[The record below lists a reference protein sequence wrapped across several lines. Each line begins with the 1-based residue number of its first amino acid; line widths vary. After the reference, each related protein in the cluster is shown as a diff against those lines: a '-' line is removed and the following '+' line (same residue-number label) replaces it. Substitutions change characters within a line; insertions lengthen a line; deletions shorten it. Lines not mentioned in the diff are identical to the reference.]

1 VPRRPRQQPFHQ
13 PIGLSPE
20 GEQPNRRWIL
30 SLIVAVLVLLAG
42 VFAWLRLTGR
52 I

>member
-1 VPRRPRQQPFHQ
+1 VPRRPRQQPFHE

-20 GEQPNRRWIL
+20 GTRPDRRWIV
-30 SLIVAVLVLLAG
+30 SLIVAVLVLAAG
-42 VFAWLRLTGR
+42 VLAWLRLTGR